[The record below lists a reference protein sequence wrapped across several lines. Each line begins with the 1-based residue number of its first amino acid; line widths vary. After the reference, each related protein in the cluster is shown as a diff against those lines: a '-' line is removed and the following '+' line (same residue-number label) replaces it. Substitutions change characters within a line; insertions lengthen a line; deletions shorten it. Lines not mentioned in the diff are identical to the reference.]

1 MANKLQVELLTAEG
15 HVLSQQA
22 DFVVAPGL
30 EGDLGVL
37 PRHVPLLTPLRTG
50 EIMVRNDGH
59 EDFFFVAGGF
69 LEVMPDKVVILA
81 DVAERAEDI
90 DEAAAEE
97 ARKAAQDALAQ
108 DEGDADAAA
117 QLERAIFRLRV
128 AEVRRHHRRDRRGD

>member
-15 HVLSQQA
+15 HVLSQEA
-22 DFVVAPGL
+22 DFVVAPGV

-50 EIMVRNDGH
+50 EIMVRNNGQ
-59 EDFFFVAGGF
+59 EEFFFVAGGF

-97 ARKAAQDALAQ
+97 ARKSAQDALAQ

-128 AEVRRHHRRDRRGD
+128 AEIRRGHHRAHRGD

>member
-1 MANKLQVELLTAEG
+1 VANKLQVELLTAEG
-15 HVLSQQA
+15 HVLSQEA

-37 PRHVPLLTPLRTG
+37 PRHIPLLTPLRTG

-90 DEAAAEE
+90 DEAAADE

-128 AEVRRHHRRDRRGD
+128 AEVRRHHRRDRRAD